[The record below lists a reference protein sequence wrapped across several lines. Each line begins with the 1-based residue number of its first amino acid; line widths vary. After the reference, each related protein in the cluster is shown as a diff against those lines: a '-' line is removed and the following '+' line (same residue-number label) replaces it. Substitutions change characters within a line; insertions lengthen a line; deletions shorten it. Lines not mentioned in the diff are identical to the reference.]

1 MIAGFEL
8 EAGVGGLAAG
18 KFVPVDVVVVGCV
31 SAKVD
36 GLRNAD
42 ADAVADG
49 FELKSGY
56 CAGAGRIIA
65 VLASEFGITT
75 VVAVVVA
82 VELIGADFV
91 GVVM

>member
-1 MIAGFEL
+1 M
-8 EAGVGGLAAG
+8 
-18 KFVPVDVVVVGCV
+18 
-31 SAKVD
+31 
-36 GLRNAD
+36 
-42 ADAVADG
+42 ADG
-49 FELKSGY
+49 FELKSRY
-56 CAGAGRIIA
+56 CAGAGRIIV

>member
-18 KFVPVDVVVVGCV
+18 KFVPVGAVVVGCV

-36 GLRNAD
+36 GLRD

-82 VELIGADFV
+82 VAVELIGADFV